1 MGTWNPQQYL
11 KFKNERTQPSVDLVA
26 RIRVDHPGTILD
38 IGCGPGNSTQ
48 VLYQRWPNAEITGV
62 DNSPEMIEKAR
73 RDYPHQKWLLADASK
88 LELDR
93 AYDVVFSNAV
103 LQWIP
108 DHDLLIPR
116 FFAIVNPK
124 GSLAVQVPANNESP
138 VHKALLTVSS
148 REKWSRFTS
157 GSEKQLTYR
166 TAEYYYNIL
175 SPLSSELDLWEIIY
189 HHVLDSHAGM
199 IEWYKG
205 TGMRPFLER
214 LPDDESRKEF
224 EDEMLTECK
233 QSYPI
238 QKDGKVIYAFK
249 RIFFVAYKQ

>member
-1 MGTWNPQQYL
+1 MGTWDPQQYL

-26 RIRVDHPGTILD
+26 RVRIDHPNTIID

-62 DNSPEMIEKAR
+62 DNSREMIEKAR

-93 AYDVVFSNAV
+93 TYDVVFSNAV

-116 FFAIVNPK
+116 LFAIVNPK
-124 GSLAVQVPANNESP
+124 GSLAIQVPANNESP
-138 VHKALLTVSS
+138 VHRALLTVSS
-148 REKWSRFTS
+148 RGKWSRFIS
-157 GSEKQLTYR
+157 GAERQLTYR

-175 SPLSSELDLWEIIY
+175 SPLSSEFDLWEIVY
-189 HHVLDSHAGM
+189 HHVLASQAGM

-224 EDEMLTECK
+224 EDEMLTEFK
-233 QSYPI
+233 QFYPI
-238 QKDGKVIYAFK
+238 QKDGKVLYPFK
-249 RIFFVAYKQ
+249 RIFFVVYKE